1 MSSSAPAV
9 KHILP
14 PALSQGRQCLAAL
27 ESRSDYPV
35 IHHVTLTPGAQWSEV
50 KTSSR
55 WYNAGPAMSANH
67 LSHSLRGGDRFFFFF
82 NSTHSVQERL
92 GGCVSPGAMASVTH
106 ARTHLWYADTLCRG
120 LKEEKWRSFTVW
132 VCEETSREVKGG
144 IVILVVPKV
153 TSEDKQ
159 ENREREKKSEPQMT
173 LLCLPRLS
181 CSSSLFT
188 HHARPPSFESVDRF
202 PGEDLCWQGKYF
214 LNEMTN
220 AEIIQPGLRR
230 ADSSS
235 DDTPTTSRLAC

>member
-67 LSHSLRGGDRFFFFF
+67 LSHSLRGGDRFFFFL

-106 ARTHLWYADTLCRG
+106 ARTHLWYADILCRG
-120 LKEEKWRSFTVW
+120 LKEEKWRSFTVCVW
-132 VCEETSREVKGG
+132 GNFTRGKRGNCDPGGAQSNFRGQTGEQREK
-144 IVILVVPKV
+144 
-153 TSEDKQ
+153 
-159 ENREREKKSEPQMT
+159 KKSEPQMT

-181 CSSSLFT
+181 CSPSLFT

-235 DDTPTTSRLAC
+235 DATPTTSRLAC

>member
-67 LSHSLRGGDRFFFFF
+67 LSHSLRGGDRFFFL

-159 ENREREKKSEPQMT
+159 EHRERRRRVN
-173 LLCLPRLS
+173 PRWP
-181 CSSSLFT
+181 CCVYPGCPV
-188 HHARPPSFESVDRF
+188 APPSLPTMPDLLPSNLLTVSQVRTFVDK
-202 PGEDLCWQGKYF
+202 E
-214 LNEMTN
+214 N
-220 AEIIQPGLRR
+220 I
-230 ADSSS
+230 S
-235 DDTPTTSRLAC
+235 

>member
-67 LSHSLRGGDRFFFFF
+67 LSHSLRGGDRFFFFL

-106 ARTHLWYADTLCRG
+106 ARTHLWYADILWG
-120 LKEEKWRSFTVW
+120 LKEENGEVSLC

-159 ENREREKKSEPQMT
+159 ENRERRRRVN
-173 LLCLPRLS
+173 PRWP
-181 CSSSLFT
+181 CCVYPGCPV
-188 HHARPPSFESVDRF
+188 APPSLPTMPDLLPSNLLTVSQVRTFVDK
-202 PGEDLCWQGKYF
+202 E
-214 LNEMTN
+214 N
-220 AEIIQPGLRR
+220 I
-230 ADSSS
+230 S
-235 DDTPTTSRLAC
+235 

>member
-67 LSHSLRGGDRFFFFF
+67 LSHSLLGGDRFFFFL

-106 ARTHLWYADTLCRG
+106 ARTHLWYADILWG
-120 LKEEKWRSFTVW
+120 LKEENGEVSLC

-159 ENREREKKSEPQMT
+159 ENRERRRVN
-173 LLCLPRLS
+173 PRWP
-181 CSSSLFT
+181 CCVYPGCPV
-188 HHARPPSFESVDRF
+188 APPSLPTMPDLLPSNLLTVSQVRTFVDK
-202 PGEDLCWQGKYF
+202 E
-214 LNEMTN
+214 N
-220 AEIIQPGLRR
+220 I
-230 ADSSS
+230 S
-235 DDTPTTSRLAC
+235 

>member
-67 LSHSLRGGDRFFFFF
+67 LSHSLLGGDRFFFFL

-106 ARTHLWYADTLCRG
+106 ARTHLWYADILWG
-120 LKEEKWRSFTVW
+120 LKEENGEVSLC

-159 ENREREKKSEPQMT
+159 ENRERRRRVN
-173 LLCLPRLS
+173 PRWP
-181 CSSSLFT
+181 CCVYPGCPV
-188 HHARPPSFESVDRF
+188 APPSLPTMPDLLPSNLLTVSQVRTFVDK
-202 PGEDLCWQGKYF
+202 E
-214 LNEMTN
+214 N
-220 AEIIQPGLRR
+220 I
-230 ADSSS
+230 S
-235 DDTPTTSRLAC
+235 

>member
-1 MSSSAPAV
+1 MRRDHLKKRIVSVVICWLSLALCIRFVFIVMSSSAPAV

-67 LSHSLRGGDRFFFFF
+67 LSHSLLGGDRFFFFL

-106 ARTHLWYADTLCRG
+106 ARTHLWYADILWG
-120 LKEEKWRSFTVW
+120 LKEENGEVSLC
-132 VCEETSREVKGG
+132 VCVRK
-144 IVILVVPKV
+144 LH
-153 TSEDKQ
+153 
-159 ENREREKKSEPQMT
+159 ER
-173 LLCLPRLS
+173 
-181 CSSSLFT
+181 
-188 HHARPPSFESVDRF
+188 
-202 PGEDLCWQGKYF
+202 
-214 LNEMTN
+214 
-220 AEIIQPGLRR
+220 
-230 ADSSS
+230 
-235 DDTPTTSRLAC
+235 